1 MTSTYDIEPRLARIP
16 CLEDMI
22 DRMITTL
29 PNDPGQAFRFLDLGG
44 GTGTLSERLLDH
56 FTETDCTLIEASES
70 QRDAARTRL
79 SGFGDRVEILSG
91 DFARIDLPRDFD
103 LVISLGRFHQ
113 LGDIERRGLYRSA
126 YSILLPGGQLTIG
139 DEVHGATPRLEA
151 MYQSAWADETPNQDN
166 EILGDEILDLQPDRI
181 LNKGR
186 EPKGIY
192 LKNDLAWL
200 ATVGF
205 RDVDIFYKNL
215 RYAVYGARRPVASEH
230 TFNALR

>member
-1 MTSTYDIEPRLARIP
+1 M
-16 CLEDMI
+16 
-22 DRMITTL
+22 
-29 PNDPGQAFRFLDLGG
+29 
-44 GTGTLSERLLDH
+44 SERLLDQ
-56 FTETDCTLIEASES
+56 FTETDCTLIEASET
-70 QRDAARTRL
+70 QRDAARERL
-79 SGFGDRVEILSG
+79 SAFGDRVEILGG

-126 YSILLPGGQLTIG
+126 YSILLPGGQLSIG

-166 EILGDEILDLQPDRI
+166 EILGDEILDLEPDRI
-181 LNKGR
+181 LNEGR

-192 LKNDLAWL
+192 LNNDLAWL
-200 ATVGF
+200 ATVEF
-205 RDVDIFYKNL
+205 RDVDIFTKTC
-215 RYAVYGARRPVASEH
+215 ATSCMGARRPMASEH

>member
-1 MTSTYDIEPRLARIP
+1 MTGTYGIAPRLARIP

-29 PNDPGQAFRFLDLGG
+29 PNDPGQAFRFLDLEG
-44 GTGTLSERLLDH
+44 GTGTLSEQLLDH

-70 QRDAARTRL
+70 QRDPARRRL

-91 DFARIDLPRDFD
+91 DFVRIDLPRDFD
-103 LVISLGRFHQ
+103 LVISLGWFHQ

-126 YSILLPGGQLTIG
+126 YSILLPGGQLSIG
-139 DEVHGATPRLEA
+139 DEVHGATPRIEA
-151 MYQSAWADETPNQDN
+151 MYQSAWTDETPNQDN
-166 EILGDEILDLQPDRI
+166 EILGDEILDLEPDRI
-181 LNKGR
+181 LNEGR

-192 LKNDLAWL
+192 LNNDLAWL

-205 RDVDIFYKNL
+205 RDVDIFTKTC
-215 RYAVYGARRPVASEH
+215 ASPCMGPVAQW
-230 TFNALR
+230 R